1 MYIKVNQTLR
11 KIPDNLS
18 VEQLVEHY
26 NVSINGI
33 AVAINNEVIKKSNW
47 SSTLIKNDDDII
59 IIKSTQG
66 G

>member
-26 NVSINGI
+26 NVSTNGI

-47 SSTLIKNDDDII
+47 SSTTIKNDDDII